1 MSSLAKSTNFPAE
14 LAREMFS
21 KVFGHSSIARLS
33 GQTPI
38 SFSGNE
44 IMTFSLDTDI
54 SIVAEGGAKP
64 AGDATVGTVTI
75 QPVKVVYQS
84 RVNDEFMKCAEEKQL
99 QYLRAFSEGYAKKI
113 ARGLD
118 IMVFH
123 GLNPASG
130 ATSSIIGTN
139 CFDRNASVVAT
150 SYSTPEDSITRAI
163 AGLSTTASEYDCNG
177 IAMSKTFAASLA
189 ATTYA
194 GGQHPYEEFMW
205 AGNPGAIRGIPCDV
219 NSSVSVSASTAK
231 VHYAYLG
238 DFENAFKWGYA
249 ENIPLEVIEY
259 GNPDGGTYDLKQANQ
274 VLLRAEAY
282 IGWGILDGAAFS
294 RIGD

>member
-1 MSSLAKSTNFPAE
+1 MSSLAKSTNFPVE

-21 KVFGHSSIARLS
+21 KVTGHSSIARLS
-33 GQTPI
+33 NQSPI

-44 IMTFSLDTDI
+44 IMTFSLDKEI

-75 QPVKVVYQS
+75 QPIKVVYQS

-99 QYLRAFSEGYAKKI
+99 SYLQAFADGYAKKI

-123 GLNPASG
+123 GLNPADSS
-130 ATSSIIGTN
+130 TSSLIGTN
-139 CFDRNASVVAT
+139 CFDRNTAVNVTAYT
-150 SYSTPEDSITRAI
+150 APEASITAAI
-163 AGLSTTASEYDCNG
+163 AALSTTASEYDCNG
-177 IAMSKTFAASLA
+177 IAMSKIFAANLA

-205 AGNPGAIRGIPCDV
+205 AGNPGSIRGIACDV

-238 DFENAFKWGYA
+238 DFQNAFKWGYA